1 MVLSTNMD
9 FIRRIYGEEKAI
21 EVIADTGFDA
31 IDFSMGNVQSPDCP
45 WMKSDYRQ
53 HAQDILRLADAHGV
67 YFNQAHAPVPVSAT
81 GQNTKDVLKNISYE
95 SMERTF
101 EICGLLKIPHVIVH
115 GIFYPEISVNSEMKL
130 EANIAYFRK
139 LKELAEP
146 HGVRVALE
154 NIMKTFARP
163 YYFSTIMNELNDDFF
178 LACVD
183 VGHCNVVNNG
193 SGELI
198 RTLGKRVQ
206 ALHLHDNHVD
216 YDEHLIPGTG
226 NADWNEI
233 LSALADIH
241 YSGDFTLELSDH
253 ATSCMR
259 DDLGFDRSFFPTAL
273 KYSQQTARYLIRK
286 LERMMG

>member
-21 EVIADTGFDA
+21 EIIADTGFDA
-31 IDFSMGNVQSPDCP
+31 IDFSMGNMQDPNCP

-53 HAQDILRLADAHGV
+53 HAAQILDLAHSKGV

-81 GQNTKDVLKNISYE
+81 GQNTADVLKNISYE
-95 SMERTF
+95 TMERTF
-101 EICGLLKIPHVIVH
+101 EVCGLLKIPHVIVH
-115 GIFYPEISVNSEMKL
+115 GIFYPQISVNSEMKL
-130 EANIAYFRK
+130 EANVTYFRK

-154 NIMKTFARP
+154 NIMKTFAKP
-163 YYFSTIMNELNDDFF
+163 KYFTAIMDALDDDFF

-183 VGHCNVVNNG
+183 VGHCNIVNNG

-198 RTLGKRVQ
+198 RSLGSKVQ
-206 ALHLHDNHVD
+206 ALHVHDNHVD

-226 NADWNEI
+226 NADWSDT
-233 LSALADIH
+233 LSALADIK

-253 ATSCMR
+253 ACSCMR
-259 DDLGFDRSFFPTAL
+259 DDAGFDRSFFPTSLRYAR
-273 KYSQQTARYLIRK
+273 QTARYLADK
-286 LERMMG
+286 LERMM